1 MSPEY
6 AMQGVLSVKADV
18 YSFGVLLL
26 EIVSGHKNTS
36 FRHSDDSSLIG
47 YVSISF
53 GASIFLIY
61 FNLHKYFFLLS

>member
-53 GASIFLIY
+53 STSIFLI
-61 FNLHKYFFLLS
+61 